1 MQIPTIMSMLIFQNS
16 RRQLLATLMDTF
28 DAAEKHRDEHKTEGK
43 PEGEAE
49 ARRIDNL
56 LKAVK
61 AADVECKKLEY
72 WSDIRRRVDGTRHG
86 RASMI
91 AGQSTLHGRR
101 NHLSH
106 LKAFNSFPLFLHSQ
120 QPGP

>member
-1 MQIPTIMSMLIFQNS
+1 MLIFQNS

-72 WSDIRRRVDGTRHG
+72 WSDIRELAVEG
-86 RASMI
+86 RAGNATAEESGWDETWQGVDDSGPKHP
-91 AGQSTLHGRR
+91 ARSTESSLT
-101 NHLSH
+101 
-106 LKAFNSFPLFLHSQ
+106 P
-120 QPGP
+120 